1 MCFVKCSK
9 SDFLAGTWDLPC
21 PANVHHGHTS
31 CCLPPR
37 AQDSLAAVQTR
48 PELGSEIRQTFPQ
61 EAQKHPQM
69 PPTSQIP
76 NFSWG
81 SLGVTLWPFHGNSRG
96 CF

>member
-9 SDFLAGTWDLPC
+9 SGFLAGTSALPC
-21 PANVHHGHTS
+21 PGNVHHGRPG

-48 PELGSEIRQTFPQ
+48 PELGPAIRRTVTFPQ

-81 SLGVTLWPFHGNSRG
+81 SLGVTLWPFHANS
-96 CF
+96 